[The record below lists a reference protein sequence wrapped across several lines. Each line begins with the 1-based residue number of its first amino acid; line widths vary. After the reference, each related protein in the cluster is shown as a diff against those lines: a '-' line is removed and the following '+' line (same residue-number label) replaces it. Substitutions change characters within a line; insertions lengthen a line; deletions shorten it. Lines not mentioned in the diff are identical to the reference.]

1 MIKLKQHWKYYLLPE
16 YNLGTKSSLTS
27 HIPLLLVSANFY
39 PKTVHLHQFSLK
51 NHIASVFYLMSSIVW
66 ILSSH
71 WMLCSFPFYFPV
83 LMWLVPPFPIP
94 ICYHS
99 YIYSLRRSR
108 ITYEVGRT
116 GFHVKEKWVKQR
128 DLSYCLFLF
137 IFQFL
142 FKKKKNGARKIPT
155 AD

>member
-39 PKTVHLHQFSLK
+39 SKTVHLHQFSLK
-51 NHIASVFYLMSSIVW
+51 NHIVSVFYLMSSIVW

-71 WMLCSFPFYFPV
+71 RMLCSFPFYFPV
-83 LMWLVPPFPIP
+83 LMWLVPTFPIP

-99 YIYSLRRSR
+99 YILYADPELLMRWEEQGFTWKRSGQSR
-108 ITYEVGRT
+108 EI
-116 GFHVKEKWVKQR
+116 
-128 DLSYCLFLF
+128 CLIVSFYF
-137 IFQFL
+137 FSNF
-142 FKKKKNGARKIPT
+142 FSKKKKNGARKIPT